1 MKNVQTVLAISV
13 GILIVIASLT
23 TNIITLKHCAIL
35 EEKLQHE
42 ETYRYLN
49 EVEIE
54 LLKEDIS
61 KLNNAIG
68 KVCVLILRHKREEI
82 SLLKQGLEKLSKNMD
97 TDLEKISLLNKELE
111 KQLKNIN
118 TNI

>member
-1 MKNVQTVLAISV
+1 MKNVQTVLAILV

-42 ETYRYLN
+42 ETY

-61 KLNNAIG
+61 KLNHAIG
-68 KVCVLILRHKREEI
+68 KVCVLILRHKREEREEI
-82 SLLKQGLEKLSKNMD
+82 SLLKQRLEKLSKNMD